1 MGDSAQP
8 RASHFEGDRSQPL
21 IDETIGD
28 AFQAVVKLHGER
40 IALVVRHQRVRWT
53 YRELEGHVNDLAAGL
68 LRTGLRP
75 GDRIGIWAPNCVEW
89 TVTQYATA
97 KIGLVL
103 VNLNSA
109 YRAAEIKYALTKV
122 RLQGLGVRPS
132 IPGNAIP
139 RPVTFNHSGDRFI
152 ASRQPS
158 RCGYAPKS
166 GYLICITDESQSGV
180 HRFCDIATSGRMHWR
195 TALLNGL
202 TICIPPI
209 PSTSSSRAELP
220 GPLRP
225 PHSAIVGC

>member
-21 IDETIGD
+21 INETIGD

-122 RLQGLGVRPS
+122 GCKAVVFAHRYRETQYLDLLRS
-132 IPGNAIP
+132 ITPEIDSSQAGNLRAAAMP
-139 RPVTFNHSGDRFI
+139 ELRH
-152 ASRQPS
+152 
-158 RCGYAPKS
+158 
-166 GYLICITDESQSGV
+166 LICITDESQSGV
-180 HRFCDIATSGRMHWR
+180 H
-195 TALLNGL
+195 
-202 TICIPPI
+202 
-209 PSTSSSRAELP
+209 
-220 GPLRP
+220 
-225 PHSAIVGC
+225 